1 MPMPPEGLFSRGS
14 GAAALLSTGAE
25 GLELKIRDKLE
36 HLAELDR
43 TSPPPTQKIL
53 SGMGSA
59 ELARLPRRRR

>member
-1 MPMPPEGLFSRGS
+1 MPLERIISRGS

-43 TSPPPTQKIL
+43 TSPRQ
-53 SGMGSA
+53 
-59 ELARLPRRRR
+59 RRKS